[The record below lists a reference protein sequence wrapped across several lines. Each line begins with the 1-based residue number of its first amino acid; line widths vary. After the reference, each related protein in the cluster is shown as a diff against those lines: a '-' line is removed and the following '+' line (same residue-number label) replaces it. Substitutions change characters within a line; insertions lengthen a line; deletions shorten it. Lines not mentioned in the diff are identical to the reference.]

1 MTRDQLIEKRKKK
14 KRMHRIAAVVSVAGV
29 TALAVAG
36 VRFMRSEDHANPG
49 EFGTQEL
56 TEVEE
61 IISEYG
67 GEEVLFLGSEA
78 ETAGQDADAPD
89 SFITES
95 EAERDAQSLPA
106 SDEWEYTD
114 EGVFY
119 RYADGS
125 YAEGFVKIDGDLYC
139 FGYVCDVRSRCR
151 SRRAGRPD
159 F

>member
-49 EFGTQEL
+49 EFGTHEL

-78 ETAGQDADAPD
+78 ETAGQDPKRNATHRAY
-89 SFITES
+89 
-95 EAERDAQSLPA
+95 RLPMNGNIRMRAFSTAMLTAAMRKA
-106 SDEWEYTD
+106 S
-114 EGVFY
+114 
-119 RYADGS
+119 
-125 YAEGFVKIDGDLYC
+125 
-139 FGYVCDVRSRCR
+139 
-151 SRRAGRPD
+151 
-159 F
+159 